1 MHYFLGIPF
10 AFAMLDEQ
18 LESLQPPPDDA
29 DHALARRY
37 APLIRFD
44 AREPFFPSVAGYT
57 LFRQNSASPSFPRE
71 INLPENAAFAIEY
84 AIWWDWDIQHLYE
97 LEHIWVYVDGAGDIV
112 DAEASWHGRYHP
124 MRDESGGL
132 PLDDG
137 RLALHSEPGKHAFAP
152 SRVWLLD
159 RQAKTA
165 ASCGIYAGRM
175 GVHVTPLF
183 DGLIHDATPVNN
195 RLVHTWLERL
205 RIEPSFEFSTT
216 FDLRRARLVP
226 WHSLFEWIP
235 RRVSSWLDHLGA
247 MIPPDQRRVLRI
259 AHRGASAY
267 AAENSLAAIRA
278 AAELGADLVEIDIR
292 STADEVPVVI
302 HDSSLRRTHGLDG
315 DVSEYTM
322 KSLRQV
328 TAAESPVISFDEA
341 VEHCRAL
348 GLGLYLDIKRLT
360 SGAALSMFDSLDT
373 HHYMKQTIF
382 GAFRPDYLADIKAAR
397 PEAKTSILFGAVD
410 VDPVKLAQAINAD
423 YVHPCW
429 ESRAEQPHRLL
440 TPAWI
445 DAVREANLGI
455 VCWHEERPSEI
466 AALKK
471 LGVDAIC
478 SDKPELLL

>member
-1 MHYFLGIPF
+1 
-10 AFAMLDEQ
+10 MLDEQ
-18 LESLQPPPDDA
+18 LESLQPPPDDG

-44 AREPFFPSVAGYT
+44 AREPFFPSVAGYSVI
-57 LFRQNSASPSFPRE
+57 RRNCASPSFPRE

-97 LEHIWVYVDGAGDIV
+97 LEHIWVYVDSGGDIV
-112 DAEASWHGRYHP
+112 AAEASWHGRYHQ

-132 PLDDG
+132 PLEG
-137 RLALHSEPGKHAFAP
+137 CRLALYSEPGKHAFAASP
-152 SRVWLLD
+152 AWLLG
-159 RQAKTA
+159 RRAITA
-165 ASCGIYAGRM
+165 ASCGVRAGRM

-183 DGLIHDATPVNN
+183 DGFIHDATPVNN

-205 RIEPSFEFSTT
+205 RFEPAFEFSTS

-235 RRVSSWLDHLGA
+235 RRISSWLGHLSA
-247 MIPPDQRRVLRI
+247 TIPPDQRRVLRI

-292 STADEVPVVI
+292 ATADEVPVVI
-302 HDSSLRRTHGLDG
+302 HDSSLKRTHGLDG
-315 DVSEYTM
+315 DVAEYTM
-322 KSLRQV
+322 KSLRQM
-328 TAAESPVISFDEA
+328 TAANSPVISFDEA
-341 VEHCRAL
+341 VEHCREL

-360 SGAALSMFDSLDT
+360 SAAASAMFDSLDR
-373 HHYMKQTIF
+373 HHYMRNTIF

-397 PEAKTSILFGAVD
+397 PDAKTSILFGAVD
-410 VDPVKLAQAINAD
+410 IDPVKLALSINAD

-429 ESRAEQPHRLL
+429 ENRAEQPHRLL
-440 TPAWI
+440 KPGWI
-445 DAVREANLGI
+445 RAVRAANLGI

-466 AALKK
+466 AALKA

-478 SDKPELLL
+478 SDRPELLVPGLKI